1 MCDANDIGVPGAAT
15 VEGPS
20 CSALRNIKFE
30 ATAAIISAAVVA
42 FEMKP
47 MPSSPVTGRLW
58 PRAAAHGAD
67 DRAERH
73 PARHGPLIHILVS
86 LIVRHVSGLS
96 RGKKVRNRLSGMIP
110 AWQRSRTEIPSSL
123 GWQVGSL
130 NDERLYFKEG
140 GGGGFHCMMRLYPS
154 SGIGTVL
161 MTNAT
166 GLNVRI
172 LLDRTDSAILERIRA

>member
-1 MCDANDIGVPGAAT
+1 
-15 VEGPS
+15 
-20 CSALRNIKFE
+20 
-30 ATAAIISAAVVA
+30 
-42 FEMKP
+42 
-47 MPSSPVTGRLW
+47 
-58 PRAAAHGAD
+58 
-67 DRAERH
+67 
-73 PARHGPLIHILVS
+73 
-86 LIVRHVSGLS
+86 
-96 RGKKVRNRLSGMIP
+96 MIP

-172 LLDRTDSAILERIRA
+172 LLDGTDSAILERIRA